1 MVLMH
6 ESTEKPHTFLLHGS
20 RQKDSVAACL
30 CTAALVVRTGWSPVS
45 LMTRARHIHALSS
58 PSTVHS
64 LESLAQVLLITG
76 VDKTTGVVGYP
87 IVEGIQPMV
96 SRLRMLCLGL
106 GLLSTVMACTTTP
119 PPPVAPLRATLPP
132 AAPSAVAP
140 PASPPADLPPAVAP
154 LPYVPPPS
162 TTGTRRP
169 DVYQPSPY
177 ERKMDEEERDYRRRR
192 SAQEQEQEQRYQQW
206 QQERARERDP
216 RYEWM
221 R

>member
-1 MVLMH
+1 MVTVY
-6 ESTEKPHTFLLHGS
+6 ESTKKPNAFFLHGS
-20 RQKDSVAACL
+20 RHKDSVAACL
-30 CTAALVVRTGWSPVS
+30 CTVALVVRADWSPVS
-45 LMTRARHIHALSS
+45 LMTRARHVHALSS
-58 PSTVHS
+58 PSTVLNS
-64 LESLAQVLLITG
+64 LGSLLITG
-76 VDKTTGVVGYP
+76 VEKTMGVVGYH
-87 IVEGIQPMV
+87 IEEGIQPMV
-96 SRLRMLCLGL
+96 SRLRMLGLGL
-106 GLLSTVMACTTTP
+106 GLLSTVMGCATTP

-140 PASPPADLPPAVAP
+140 PAPPPPADLPSAVAP
-154 LPYVPPPS
+154 LPYVPPSS
-162 TTGTRRP
+162 TMGTRRP

-177 ERKMDEEERDYRRRR
+177 ERKMDEEELDYWRRR